1 MRCKIFDRIQRKVL
15 VDDTLSSENVPTAA
29 EGFGEPAGSTA
40 QV

>member
-1 MRCKIFDRIQRKVL
+1 MRCKIFNRIQKVL
-15 VDDTLSSENVPTAA
+15 VDDTLNSENIPTV